1 MAAAAK
7 ENTTPITG
15 EYVKLDA
22 GKAFRI
28 FDQEIQPKMDKMAE
42 KRGETKEP
50 WDRIKDQCNF
60 PKRTLTF
67 LIKLRDME
75 DAERD
80 HHLLAMHEGMK
91 HLKLFM
97 PSDLVTQAQGQEPNA
112 SIIPMGERPKPKLA
126 TLNARVVQE
135 GDGVDADLADAGD
148 VVIPLGG
155 TSDDEQAIS
164 AAIQDAIADGAL
176 SGISEPDAPDDGS
189 NISGMDAP
197 EAQPDDGMMIVSVKG
212 HERRVHYSSKVQ
224 PKGMSEGQ
232 IWRDEKSETFW
243 VMTNNGLRSYAFAED
258 AE

>member
-15 EYVKLDA
+15 EYVKPDA
-22 GKAFRI
+22 GQAFRI

-112 SIIPMGERPKPKLA
+112 SVIPMGERPKPKLA
-126 TLNARVVQE
+126 FQMERKVE
-135 GDGVDADLADAGD
+135 KGDGVDADLADAGD
-148 VVIPLGG
+148 VVIPM
-155 TSDDEQAIS
+155 
-164 AAIQDAIADGAL
+164 
-176 SGISEPDAPDDGS
+176 SGSAPDDEGFVDEKPDTGE
-189 NISGMDAP
+189 NIGGMDAP
-197 EAQPDDGMMIVSVKG
+197 EAQPDDGMIIVSVKG
-212 HERRVHYSSKVQ
+212 DERHVHYSNKVQ
-224 PKGMSEGQ
+224 PKGMTPGQ
-232 IWRDEKSETFW
+232 IWHDAKSDSFW
-243 VMTNNGLRSYAFAED
+243 IFTDNGLRSHKFED